1 MMVDPQIGGD
11 KFSILHT
18 FGYSFFLI
26 CVEKRFMYIYIFDLI
41 VI

>member
-26 CVEKRFMYIYIFDLI
+26 CVEKVLYIYIFDLI